1 MTALQPSGPRN
12 PCPICSRTKDGD
24 CRISPNLI
32 LCAYGTTH
40 SPPSELLRGEVIQ
53 LANGQ
58 TWAYT
63 GDADDGRTATFTPDK
78 SQAGR
83 GTPRTAG
90 INIAGGLLALLPAP
104 APEPPDHWPDG
115 QELPYGPGQVVR
127 VEIRNG
133 KKEHR
138 PHHQRGNRLV
148 PGAGPDPWPMWRQE
162 EVIEQGRGWWIAEA
176 EGEKCAEWFRAG
188 GLVGTSQPGHDLK
201 PEAIEARYSR
211 LKEAG
216 ILGIAYLA
224 DHDDQGQRKATK
236 LLAAAAAVG
245 LSFRVIGAADVWP
258 SIPEKGSIDEAP
270 GSAANRCADFRAAA
284 MSRPQEAEQQAQ
296 ELLPY
301 TALLQLTLQALR
313 QRDQD
318 AEMELRA
325 EIMTRFRRS
334 HSQIDAALFRMLAE
348 QETGQKP
355 STTNTVESL
364 DLDAITGMDPLV
376 DGFLPDQDLTLLYG
390 SKGSGKTLA
399 ALALAFA
406 VIDGRGFLD
415 HSRPAEQGGVL
426 FIASDSGAAPLKAA
440 MFELGVAD
448 HPAVKR
454 GPGQRFHL
462 WAYDPGQGMTA
473 WGASIAGCLHLLEF
487 VKTKGIRLVVMDSA
501 KSIVAKA
508 GMSYLDNDAVT
519 AFLTFLKET
528 VAAHASVLILSHDGT
543 AQGSHSGAKAWAE
556 VPSMVHTIQA
566 TDSPTERRWRVIKS
580 RMGPCREFSYQIDPD
595 TGDLALSDGQELIG
609 DAETAVLRILT
620 EAHQRGVSSVGRADL
635 VAEIG
640 RRWAGRWAPKTIDN
654 TLGRLLRAKAPAI
667 CRVNR
672 PRGHYRLSPRQIA
685 SLDPSLQTTSP
696 CIGKEDAHF
705 PCEDRVLR
713 TSHGLGSGNSGTS
726 QGPRVGTRENRVE
739 PPRDNGF
746 MHVPSLLDGDPSR
759 TRTREDQA
767 AAFSVGDCV
776 EIRENCRNWRSGY
789 EVIAPL
795 DTEGFIELRSL
806 GTGRT
811 LHVRPSSIR
820 PSAHPE
826 AA

>member
-1 MTALQPSGPRN
+1 MTALQPSAPRN

-24 CRISPNLI
+24 CRISPDLI

-40 SPPSELLRGEVIQ
+40 HPPADLRRGGVIE

-58 TWAYT
+58 SWAYT
-63 GDADDGRTATFTPDK
+63 GDTDDGRAATFTPDK
-78 SQAGR
+78 PQAGR
-83 GTPRTAG
+83 GIPRITG
-90 INIAGGLLALLPAP
+90 SNNAGGLLARLPAP
-104 APEPPDHWPDG
+104 VPEPPDHWPRG
-115 QELPYGPGQVVR
+115 QELTYGPRQVVR
-127 VEIRNG
+127 VEIRDG

-138 PHHQRGNRLV
+138 PHHQRGAHLE
-148 PGAGPDPWPMWRQE
+148 PGAGPDPWPMWRDE
-162 EVIEQGRGWWIAEA
+162 EVIEHGRGRWISEA
-176 EGEKCAEWFRAG
+176 EGEKCAEWFCAG
-188 GLVGTSQPGHDLK
+188 GLVGTSQPGHNMK
-201 PEAIEARYSR
+201 HEAIEARYSR
-211 LKEAG
+211 LKAAG
-216 ILGIAYLA
+216 ILGVAYLA
-224 DHDDQGQRKATK
+224 DHDHQGERKAK
-236 LLAAAAAVG
+236 KCQAAAAAVG
-245 LSFRVIGAADVWP
+245 LSFRVIRAADVWP
-258 SIPEKGSIDEAP
+258 SIPEKGSIDDAP
-270 GSAANRCADFRAAA
+270 GSAAERCAAFHAAA
-284 MSRPQEAEQQAQ
+284 SRPQEAEQQAQ

-301 TALLQLTLQALR
+301 TGLLQLTLQALR

-334 HSQIDAALFRMLAE
+334 HGQIDAALFRMLAE

-355 STTNTVESL
+355 STTNTVQSL

-376 DGFLPDQDLTLLYG
+376 DGFLPEQDLALLYG

-473 WGASIAGCLHLLEF
+473 WDASIAGCLHLLEF
-487 VKTKGIRLVVMDSA
+487 VKKKGIRLVVMDSA

-528 VAAHASVLILSHDGT
+528 VAAHVSVLILSHDGT
-543 AQGSHSGAKAWAE
+543 SQGSHSGAKAWAE

-566 TDSPTERRWRVIKS
+566 TDSPTKRCWRVVKS
-580 RMGPCREFSYQIDPD
+580 RMGPCREFYYQINPD
-595 TGDLALSDGQELIG
+595 TGDLTLSDGQELIE
-609 DAETAVLRILT
+609 DAEAAVLMILT
-620 EAHQRGVSSVGRADL
+620 EAHQRGALSVGRADL
-635 VAEIG
+635 VAQIS
-640 RRWAGRWAPKTIDN
+640 RRWVDRWAPKTIDN
-654 TLGRLLRAKAPAI
+654 TLGRLVRAKAPTI

-672 PRGHYRLSPRQIA
+672 PRGHYRLSPRQIT
-685 SLDPSLQTTSP
+685 SFDPSLQTTSP
-696 CIGKEDAHF
+696 CFGKEDAYS
-705 PCEDRVLR
+705 PDEDRGLP
-713 TSHGLGSGNSGTS
+713 TSLGLGSGNSGTS
-726 QGPRVGTRENRVE
+726 QGTRVGTRENCVE
-739 PPRDNGF
+739 PLRDKGF
-746 MHVPSLLDGDPSR
+746 THVHSRLDGDPSR
-759 TRTREDQA
+759 ARTRGDQA
-767 AAFSVGDCV
+767 AAFAVSDRV
-776 EIRENCRNWRSGY
+776 EIKDSWRNWRPGF

-795 DTEGFIELRSL
+795 DADGFIELHNLR
-806 GTGRT
+806 TGHT
-811 LHVRPSSIR
+811 LHARPSNIR
-820 PSAHPE
+820 RPAHPE

>member
-1 MTALQPSGPRN
+1 MSALQPSGPRN
-12 PCPICSRTKDGD
+12 PCPICSRSKDGD
-24 CRISPNLI
+24 CRISPDLI
-32 LCAYGTTH
+32 LCAYGSSH
-40 SPPSELLRGEVIQ
+40 SPPADLRRGEVIV

-63 GDADDGRTATFTPDK
+63 GDTDDGRAATFTPDK
-78 SQAGR
+78 PQAGR
-83 GTPRTAG
+83 GAPRTAG
-90 INIAGGLLALLPAP
+90 SNNAGGLLARLPAP
-104 APEPPDHWPDG
+104 APEPPDHWPNG
-115 QELPYGPGQVVR
+115 QELDYGPGQVVR
-127 VEIRNG
+127 VEIRSG
-133 KKEHR
+133 KKEPR
-138 PHHQRGNRLV
+138 PHHQRGDRLV
-148 PGAGPDPWPMWRQE
+148 PGAGPDAWPMWREE
-162 EVIEQGRGWWIAEA
+162 EVIEHGRGWWIAEA

-188 GLVGTSQPGHDLK
+188 GLVGTSQPGHNLK
-201 PEAIEARYSR
+201 ADAIEARYSR
-211 LKEAG
+211 LKDAG

-224 DHDDQGQRKATK
+224 DHDDQGERKAKK
-236 LLAAAAAVG
+236 LQAAAATVG
-245 LSFRVIGAADVWP
+245 LSFRLIRAAELWP
-258 SIPEKGSIDEAP
+258 SIPEKGSIDDAP
-270 GSAANRCADFRAAA
+270 GSAAERCAAFHAAA
-284 MSRPQEAEQQAQ
+284 SRPQEAERQAE

-301 TALLQLTLQALR
+301 TALLQLTLQAL
-313 QRDQD
+313 QLRDQD
-318 AEMELRA
+318 TEMELRA

-334 HSQIDAALFRMLAE
+334 HGQIDAALFRMLAE

-355 STTNTVESL
+355 STTSTVESL

-376 DGFLPDQDLTLLYG
+376 DGFLPDQDLALLYG

-473 WGASIAGCLHLLEF
+473 WDASIAGCLHLLEF
-487 VKTKGIRLVVMDSA
+487 VKARGVRLVVMDSA

-543 AQGSHSGAKAWAE
+543 AHGSHSGAKAWAE

-580 RMGPCREFSYQIDPD
+580 RLGPCREFSYQIDPD
-595 TGDLALSDGQELIG
+595 TGDLSLSEGQELIG
-609 DAETAVLRILT
+609 DAEAAVLTILT
-620 EAHQRGVSSVGRADL
+620 EAHHRGVSSVGRADL
-635 VAEIG
+635 VAEIS
-640 RRWAGRWAPKTIDN
+640 RRWSGRWAPKTIDN
-654 TLGRLLRAKAPAI
+654 TLGRLVRAKAPAV

-685 SLDPSLQTTSP
+685 SLDSSLQTTSP
-696 CIGKEDAHF
+696 CLGKEDAYS
-705 PCEDRVLR
+705 PDEDRVLR

-726 QGPRVGTRENRVE
+726 QGTHVGTRENRVE
-739 PPRDNGF
+739 PLHSNGST
-746 MHVPSLLDGDPSR
+746 HVPSRWDGNTSR
-759 TRTREDQA
+759 VRVREDQA
-767 AAFSVGDCV
+767 AAFAVGDRV
-776 EIRENCRNWRSGY
+776 ELRDSWRNWRPGY
-789 EVIAPL
+789 EVIDPL
-795 DTEGFIELRSL
+795 DAEGFIELRSL
-806 GTGRT
+806 ATGRT
-811 LHVRPSSIR
+811 QHVRPSSLR
-820 PSAHPE
+820 CPAHPE
-826 AA
+826 AV